1 MEEGRTLAPA
11 EDFSVPLAR
20 RTLKADRFGTK
31 LVQSLSTAAPWG
43 SQGGGGGPLQ
53 TSWQRE
59 CTGNLP
65 TPLALSLQNTEFQSP
80 DPNCAGKAPL
90 RAPLITGTEQGMG
103 SRAAL
108 FPTELAFRG
117 NEIPNSVSH
126 AIVRLQSE
134 RHTAQ
139 VGSAQQQRAGTSALS
154 HAALGT
160 QRARNGGG
168 GGKVIK
174 IS

>member
-1 MEEGRTLAPA
+1 
-11 EDFSVPLAR
+11 
-20 RTLKADRFGTK
+20 
-31 LVQSLSTAAPWG
+31 
-43 SQGGGGGPLQ
+43 
-53 TSWQRE
+53 
-59 CTGNLP
+59 
-65 TPLALSLQNTEFQSP
+65 
-80 DPNCAGKAPL
+80 
-90 RAPLITGTEQGMG
+90 MG

-168 GGKVIK
+168 GEGDKDFLNRGTK
-174 IS
+174 AGWGDTQAPARLE